1 MSKTY
6 RLKVR
11 KVPLPSDIVYK
22 KPSFEPFKELQLE
35 FLENK
40 NKLKKNAPK
49 PIFVRRLPS
58 PPART
63 TTKESF
69 SSGYSRSKH
78 DDDDDDD
85 FTLQELEDAYLNG
98 DSDGEE
104 VFSEVDYGSEAES
117 DHYRD
122 KNGPRDRHSND
133 YRQEDYDQEE
143 EEHESEEERENRERA
158 DLLFKFMVLRRQY
171 PNVEIPEFSDHSDV
185 PTMKRVYENI
195 IRRVSLDSSVDS
207 YKQYLVGGLMVMEWV
222 STNWLGIDLG
232 GFTQQQMKAMGQ
244 YDRLLIELGEKN
256 YSTAASRF
264 PVEVRLLFFIVF
276 NAGLFFVQKM
286 IFSGASMGGSAGGP
300 NILGSLF
307 GGMSSTPQPQATPS
321 KPARRGRS
329 MRGPTISPQDIEEM
343 SMASPEAS
351 EHDKYD

>member
-11 KVPLPSDIVYK
+11 KVPLPSDIVYR

-58 PPART
+58 PPT
-63 TTKESF
+63 KSIHKESF
-69 SSGYSRSKH
+69 SSGGGDGK
-78 DDDDDDD
+78 DDDD

-98 DSDGEE
+98 DSDEE

-117 DHYRD
+117 EHYRD

-143 EEHESEEERENRERA
+143 EAHESEEERENRERA

-286 IFSGASMGGSAGGP
+286 IFSGASMGGSTGGP

-307 GGMSSTPQPQATPS
+307 GGMSSTPQPQAAPT

-343 SMASPEAS
+343 SRPSPSPGTSEY

>member
-1 MSKTY
+1 MSRTY

-11 KVPLPSDIVYK
+11 KIPLPNDIVYR

-40 NKLKKNAPK
+40 DKLKKNAPK
-49 PIFVRRLPS
+49 PTFVRRLPT
-58 PPART
+58 PPPKASHT
-63 TTKESF
+63 QKESF
-69 SSGYSRSKH
+69 SSSSGSSKKKFN
-78 DDDDDDD
+78 DDDDD
-85 FTLQELEDAYLNG
+85 FTLKELEDAYLNG
-98 DSDGEE
+98 
-104 VFSEVDYGSEAES
+104 ES
-117 DHYRD
+117 DDDEYSDEPYSEGSPDQHNDRD
-122 KNGPRDRHSND
+122 YK
-133 YRQEDYDQEE
+133 QEEFDKEE
-143 EEHESEEERENRERA
+143 EEQESEEDRENRERA

-286 IFSGASMGGSAGGP
+286 IFSGNGGGGP
-300 NILGSLF
+300 NIMGSLF
-307 GGMSSTPQPQATPS
+307 GGMGGGNPQPQAAPS
-321 KPARRGRS
+321 KPVRRGRT

-343 SMASPEAS
+343 SRPSPSPS
-351 EHDKYD
+351 EFDHDKYD